1 MMKRAFKYYSVIWAV
16 LFVLFNVIAFVS
28 AGWAGHE
35 KYTSSFWT
43 GYVLIAATLI
53 GQLVCG
59 YFALKND
66 DFKKTFY
73 HISLITT
80 SYTGLILS
88 FIFGGFCMLI
98 SQLPYWV
105 GIILCAIV
113 LAFNIIAVVKAAA
126 AIEIVSNIDD
136 KIKAETFFVKSLTVE
151 AEGLSL
157 RAQSEAVKAECKKVY
172 EAVRYSDPMS
182 NPALASLESNIT
194 VTFSKFTKTVA
205 EENAE
210 QAAELADE
218 IMILLSDRN
227 KKCKLLK

>member
-1 MMKRAFKYYSVIWAV
+1 MMKRAFKYYSMIWAV
-16 LFVLFNVIAFVS
+16 LFVLFNIISFVS

-43 GYVLIAATLI
+43 GYALIAVTLI

-59 YFALKND
+59 YFALKSN

-136 KIKAETFFVKSLTVE
+136 KIKAETFFVKSLTAE
-151 AEGLSL
+151 AEGLTA
-157 RAQSEAVKAECKKVY
+157 RAQSETVKGECKKIY

-182 NPALASLESNIT
+182 NPALASLENDIT
-194 VTFSKFTKTVA
+194 VKFSKLTKAVT
-205 EENAE
+205 EDNAD
-210 QAAELADE
+210 QAIRLADE
-218 IMILLSDRN
+218 ITILLSDRN